1 MATVVTSRAVGVGA
15 EAVPLSEEDIAA
27 FAGSIRGEVI
37 APGDPRYDEA
47 RKVWNGMIDKY
58 PALIARCTGTAD
70 VVAAVKFARAH
81 NLLLAVRGGGHN
93 VAGNAVND
101 GGLVIDLSLMKG
113 ILVDP
118 VKRTARAQAGV
129 NWGDLDRETQL
140 FGLATTGG
148 EVSMTGIAGYT
159 LTGGMG
165 LLHRKWGLACDNLL
179 SAEVVTAD
187 GEVLQANVVE
197 YPDLFWALRGG
208 GGNFGIVTWFE
219 FGLHPLGPEV
229 FTAAT
234 IFAFDDAPRLLRE
247 WRAFSTQAPD
257 EVTSQ
262 ALFWSM
268 PPLPDLP
275 AELHGSPVFILAGM
289 YAGPADEGERALGLL
304 RTCGTPIVDLSGA
317 VTYVESQS
325 GFDEF
330 FPDTQRY
337 YWKSLYLD
345 GLGDDMID
353 RLVATAATRP
363 SPQTLIALRHL
374 GGAIDKLP
382 EDATAY
388 GHRRAA
394 YNLSLDATW
403 EEAGDDDRMIGWT
416 RQTWQDLKDRTGG
429 GVYLNFAGL
438 GEENDEL
445 ARAGYGSNYERL
457 RAIKATYDPTNVF
470 RGNINIAP

>member
-1 MATVVTSRAVGVGA
+1 MATVIIDRAGSVGA
-15 EAVPLSEEDIAA
+15 AAVALGEEEIAA
-27 FAGSIRGEVI
+27 FAESIRGEAI
-37 APGDPRYDEA
+37 APGDPRYDAA

-70 VVAAVKFARAH
+70 VVAAVQFARGH
-81 NLLLAVRGGGHN
+81 DLPVAVRGGGHN

-101 GGLVIDLSLMKG
+101 GGLVIDLSQMKG

-129 NWGDLDRETQL
+129 NWGDLDCETQL

-159 LTGGMG
+159 LTGGLG

-179 SAEVVTAD
+179 SAEVVTAG
-187 GEVLQANVVE
+187 GEVLRANVVE
-197 YPDLFWALRGG
+197 HPDLFWALRGG

-219 FGLHPLGPEV
+219 YGLHPLGPQV

-234 IFAFDDAPRLLRE
+234 IYAFEDAPTLLRR
-247 WRAFSTQAPD
+247 WRAYTAQAPD

-268 PPLPDLP
+268 PPFPDLP
-275 AELHGSPVFILAGM
+275 TELHGTPILILAGM
-289 YAGPADEGERALGLL
+289 YAGPADEGERALEPL

-325 GFDEF
+325 SFDEF

-337 YWKSLYLD
+337 YWKSLYLN
-345 GLGDDMID
+345 GLEDDLID
-353 RLVATAATRP
+353 RLVAMAATRP
-363 SPQTLIALRHL
+363 SPQTLVALRHL
-374 GGAIDKLP
+374 GGAISKLP

-394 YNLSLDATW
+394 YNLSFDATW
-403 EEAGDDDRMIGWT
+403 EEAGDDARMIGWT
-416 RQTWQDLKDRTGG
+416 RQVWQDLKDRTGG

>member
-1 MATVVTSRAVGVGA
+1 MVVTEPVAEVGGATVTLNDDA
-15 EAVPLSEEDIAA
+15 IAA
-27 FAGSIRGEVI
+27 FASSIRGEVI
-37 APGDPRYDEA
+37 VPDDPRYDEA
-47 RKVWNGMIDKY
+47 RKVWNSMIDKY

-70 VVAAVKFARAH
+70 VVVAVKFARAH
-81 NLLLAVRGGGHN
+81 DLVVAVRGGGHN
-93 VAGNAVND
+93 VAGNAIND
-101 GGLVIDLSLMKG
+101 GGLVIDLSQMKG

-118 VKRTARAQAGV
+118 DKRIARAQAGV
-129 NWGDLDRETQL
+129 NWGDLDRETQA
-140 FGLATTGG
+140 FGLATPGG

-165 LLHRKWGLACDNLL
+165 LLQRKWGLACDNLL

-187 GEVLQANVVE
+187 GEVRRASVVE
-197 YPDLFWALRGG
+197 NPDLFWALRGG

-219 FGLHPLGPEV
+219 YGLYPLGPEV
-229 FTAAT
+229 YSAAA
-234 IFAFDDAPRLLRE
+234 IYALEDAPALLRA
-247 WRAFSTQAPD
+247 WTAFGAQAPD
-257 EVTSQ
+257 EITSQ

-275 AELHGSPVFILAGM
+275 EELHGIPIFILAGM
-289 YAGPADEGERALGLL
+289 YAGPAAEGERALEPL
-304 RTCGTPIVDLSGA
+304 RTWGTPMVDLSGA

-345 GLGDDMID
+345 GLDDDLID
-353 RLVATAATRP
+353 SLVVMAARRP
-363 SPQTLIALRHL
+363 SLQTLVALRHL
-374 GGAIDKLP
+374 GGAIGRLP

-403 EEAGDDDRMIGWT
+403 EDPLDGERMISWT
-416 RQTWQDLKDRTGG
+416 RQTWQEFKDNTGG

-445 ARAGYGSNYERL
+445 ARAGYGGNYERL
-457 RAIKATYDPTNVF
+457 RAIKAKYDPINFF